1 MNLERT
7 TASGGAATRSSFGRG
22 DIRRLAA
29 GPAGV
34 AALFLFV
41 FATAWWGIVSHHA
54 GRIACVWLSNPVA
67 LAVLLRSPV
76 RRWPRWIAALAAGNF
91 AADVAA
97 GDDLSLATG
106 LTVANTLEVLLG
118 AGILNAMF
126 GTGIDLTRMRDL
138 RWFVLAA
145 TILGP
150 AVAGVP
156 AGAILHARGESFGSA
171 WLTWFTADALSILTV
186 APLISI
192 CTPPRVRDM
201 VPALKRETLLW
212 IVGLGVVLGGVFAQ
226 NAYPLLFLP
235 VAVLVHM
242 GVRLGPLGAVVG
254 IGETAIAAYLMTLN
268 GLGPIAEVD
277 PTNESRLFV
286 LEAFLAGSVLAVL
299 PVVAVLADR
308 ARLELQLLRT
318 ETLFRGIFENSPE
331 MLVVHM
337 RTADG
342 STAIETCNQAAADY
356 FGITKQHAEGRRIEE
371 VMAHERSG
379 AIHRDVESV
388 FAGGGL
394 VRRQISQCAA
404 DASIVHEKIHF
415 PLHEPGSGRVV
426 RVLTSIRDV
435 THIAEAE
442 NALRTSEARRRL
454 LSDNT
459 TDMVVELD
467 LEARRRYVSRSCREL
482 IGYEPD
488 ELLGTSPLE
497 AVHSDDLSSLVRCI
511 ADLRAGGD
519 RATSTHRLQ
528 HRDGR
533 WIWVEAN
540 WRMVRDAEGEGIGF
554 VASVRNVEQRKNAE
568 KELVQARMDAERARR
583 EAERASAAKSEFLAT
598 VSHEIR
604 TPLNGIAGYTGL
616 LLKDADLTPSQA
628 RYADRIRTASAAL
641 KTVVDDI
648 LDFSKIEAGQIT
660 LDPVPFRLRKLVDDV
675 MSIVRGSSIG
685 RGLKIEC
692 RVPRDL
698 PELVLGDENRL
709 RQVLLNL
716 LINAVKFTPAGEVM
730 LHVENL
736 GTSSADR
743 RVRFRVRD
751 TGIGIAPD
759 QQARLFQRFSQIDG
773 SIARRYGGT
782 GLGLAISQQL
792 VGLMGGEIRVESRKG
807 TGSEFSFEIA
817 FQRAV
822 GGAVEKSDGS
832 PATGARQPRRIL
844 VVEDV
849 EVNRELVVTLLNL
862 SGHAVDTA
870 VDGDEAVEKVVHNVY
885 DLVFMDIQM
894 PGMDGISATLAIRA
908 LGHGAATL
916 PIVAMTANVLPDQI
930 QAMRAA
936 GMNDHV
942 GKPFEPHDLDRVI
955 DRWTR
960 DQGSGE
966 RPGPTAPD
974 PATTASDE
982 PAGVFGSLSS
992 KIGYETCRHIYDS
1005 FERDLRD
1012 RFAGDPEDRHA
1023 LARDAHALIG
1033 EAAQLGFSEL
1043 AAACR
1048 GLEEACTS
1056 GGDVPGAM
1064 SRAEN
1069 AREEAL
1075 RIIHTL
1081 HAA

>member
-7 TASGGAATRSSFGRG
+7 TASGGAATRSSFGPV

-67 LAVLLRSPV
+67 LSILLRSPLGS
-76 RRWPRWIAALAAGNF
+76 WPRWIGALAAGNF
-91 AADVAA
+91 AADIAA

-106 LTVANTLEVLLG
+106 LTAANTFEVLLG
-118 AGILNAMF
+118 ASILNARF
-126 GTGIDLTRMRDL
+126 GAGIDLTRMRDL
-138 RWFVLAA
+138 RWFMAAA

-150 AVAGVP
+150 GVAGML
-156 AGAILHARGESFGSA
+156 AGEILRVRGEAFGSA
-171 WLTWFTADALSILTV
+171 WLTWFTADALSILTIT
-186 APLISI
+186 PLISI
-192 CTPPRVRDM
+192 CTVRRVREM
-201 VPALKRETLLW
+201 LPALRREALLW
-212 IVGLGVVLGGVFAQ
+212 ILGLGVVLAGVFHQ
-226 NAYPLLFLP
+226 NTYPLLFLP
-235 VAVLVHM
+235 IAILVHM
-242 GVRLGPLGAVVG
+242 GVRLGPLGAVLG
-254 IGETAIAAYLMTLN
+254 IGQTAVAAYLMTLN
-268 GLGPIAEVD
+268 GLGPIAQVD
-277 PTNESRLFV
+277 PANESRLFV
-286 LEAFLAGSVLAVL
+286 LEAFLAATVFAVL

-308 ARLELQLLRT
+308 ARLERQLQRT

-331 MLVVHM
+331 MLLVHT
-337 RTADG
+337 RGADG
-342 STAIETCNQAAADY
+342 SLTIENCNQAAAEY
-356 FGITKQHAEGRRIEE
+356 FGISKPHAEGRRFADVVAAARAAPI
-371 VMAHERSG
+371 A
-379 AIHRDVESV
+379 RDVESV
-388 FAGGGL
+388 FDGGGL
-394 VRRQISQCAA
+394 VRRQISNSAA
-404 DASIVHEKIHF
+404 APNIVHEKIHV
-415 PLHEPGSGRVV
+415 PLHEPATGKVV
-426 RVLTSIRDV
+426 RVVTSIRDV

-482 IGYEPD
+482 LGYEPD
-488 ELLGTSPLE
+488 ELLDTSPLE
-497 AVHSDDLSSLVRCI
+497 SIHSDDLSSLVRCI
-511 ADLRAGGD
+511 ADLKAGGD

-533 WIWVEAN
+533 WIWVEAH
-540 WRMVRDAEGEGIGF
+540 WRMVRDEAGNGVGF

-583 EAERASAAKSEFLAT
+583 DAERASAAKSDFLAT

-616 LLKDADLTPSQA
+616 LLKETDLTPTQA

-648 LDFSKIEAGQIT
+648 LDFSKIEAGQIA
-660 LDPVPFRLRKLVDDV
+660 LDPVDFQLRKLVYDV

-698 PELVLGDENRL
+698 PARVFGDENRL

-716 LINAVKFTPAGEVM
+716 LVNAVKFTPAGTVT
-730 LHVENL
+730 LLVENL
-736 GTSSADR
+736 GTSSSDR
-743 RVRFRVRD
+743 RIRFRVRD

-792 VGLMGGEIRVESRKG
+792 VGLMGGEIRVESEEG
-807 TGSEFSFEIA
+807 AGSEFHFEIA
-817 FQRAV
+817 FQRST
-822 GGAVEKSDGS
+822 GGDAEKLDAR
-832 PATGARQPRRIL
+832 PAPTERRPRRIL

-894 PGMDGISATLAIRA
+894 PGMDGITATAAIRA
-908 LGHGAATL
+908 LGKSAATL

-942 GKPFEPHDLDRVI
+942 GKPFEPHDLDRII

-960 DQGSGE
+960 NGEPVERSG
-966 RPGPTAPD
+966 RAP
-974 PATTASDE
+974 PATPANE
-982 PAGVFGSLSS
+982 PAGVYDMLAA
-992 KIGYETCRHIYDS
+992 KIGHETCRHIFDS

-1012 RFAGDPEDRHA
+1012 RFAAAPTDHGA
-1023 LARDAHALIG
+1023 LAKDAHALIG
-1033 EAAQLGFSEL
+1033 EASQLGFSEL

-1048 GLEEACTS
+1048 GLEEACAA
-1056 GGDVPGAM
+1056 GGDVPTAM
-1064 SRAEN
+1064 SRVEK

-1075 RIIHTL
+1075 TAIHAL
-1081 HAA
+1081 RAA